1 MRTCRSGLCPRSGGS
16 VYASV
21 HDVHPVRR
29 QSLPLHA
36 MRRPEFARRHADRWS
51 GLCPRSGGSVY
62 MISTRSQAEP
72 APTRDAKAG
81 VRKAGMRT
89 CRSGLC
95 PRSWGFGLPLGERS
109 PPRSQAEPAPTRDAK
124 ARVCKAAM
132 RTCRSGLC
140 PRLGSS
146 VYASVHDR
154 HLRSQAEPA
163 PTRDAKARV
172 CKVAMRT
179 CRSGLCPRLGGSVC
193 ASVHDL
199 RPGRRQSLLLHAMR
213 RPEFARRPCGPVER
227 ALPAIRGFG
236 LRLGA

>member
-51 GLCPRSGGSVY
+51 GLCPRSGG
-62 MISTRSQAEP
+62 
-72 APTRDAKAG
+72 
-81 VRKAGMRT
+81 
-89 CRSGLC
+89 
-95 PRSWGFGLPLGERS
+95 
-109 PPRSQAEPAPTRDAK
+109 
-124 ARVCKAAM
+124 
-132 RTCRSGLC
+132 
-140 PRLGSS
+140 S

-213 RPEFARRPCGPVER
+213 RPEFARQACGPVGAGSARDPGVRFTPRCMISTRSQAEPAPTR
-227 ALPAIRGFG
+227 NAEKVRVGAPAVVGSPAGQLPCLPKLASRV
-236 LRLGA
+236 LT